1 MSDRFIFNLSAHLM
15 KTTQVTSKW
24 ILFWILNFGFIQLA
38 YAQGSAQSVK
48 ITGIVVDE
56 QDEIVKGA
64 AILIKQTTTGTVS
77 DLKGNFSITV
87 PSLPTTLTVSFV
99 GFDTEEVQVK
109 NTDAPLKIR
118 LKTTK
123 NQLPSVFKDAPAYQV
138 LDSVEEVPQPIGGR
152 DAWHS
157 FVARN
162 IKYSAND
169 RKEGIQGIVVVTF
182 QITEEGKVNDVELLR
197 GIGGESD
204 QEALR
209 VISEAPDWI
218 PARQNGQ
225 PIAARMRV
233 PILFRMDSD
242 KPSELKKRLN
252 ERAILDEYGKYFV
265 VVGYSS
271 PSSTD

>member
-1 MSDRFIFNLSAHLM
+1 M
-15 KTTQVTSKW
+15 KTTQVTSIW
-24 ILFWILNFGFIQLA
+24 ILFWVLNLGFIQLA
-38 YAQGSAQSVK
+38 YAQDSSKSVK

-87 PSLPTTLTVSFV
+87 PSLPTTMMVSFV
-99 GFDTEEVQVK
+99 GFDTEEVQV
-109 NTDAPLKIR
+109 NSTDAPLKIR
-118 LKTTK
+118 LKKTK
-123 NQLPSVFKDAPAYQV
+123 NQLPSPSKDAPAYQI
-138 LDSVEEVPQPIGGR
+138 LDQVEEAPQPVGGR
-152 DAWHS
+152 DAWHQ

-162 IKYSAND
+162 IQYPAAD
-169 RKEGIQGIVVVTF
+169 RKAGIQGAVVVTF
-182 QITEEGKVNDVELLR
+182 QITKEGKVDGVELLR

-204 QEALR
+204 QEAIR

-233 PILFRMDSD
+233 PILFRMDSN
-242 KPSELKKRLN
+242 KTSELSRYAT
-252 ERAILDEYGKYFV
+252 ERAVADEYGKYFV

>member
-1 MSDRFIFNLSAHLM
+1 M
-15 KTTQVTSKW
+15 KTTQLTLLSIFLF
-24 ILFWILNFGFIQLA
+24 ILQL
-38 YAQGSAQSVK
+38 GTAQSSYSQDSSKSVR
-48 ITGIVVDE
+48 IIGSVVNE

-64 AILIKQTTTGTVS
+64 AILIKQTTSGTVS
-77 DLKGNFSITV
+77 DLSGNFSISI
-87 PSLPTTLTVSFV
+87 PSLPTTLTVSFI
-99 GFDTEEVQVK
+99 GYDTEEIQVK

-123 NQLPSVFKDAPAYQV
+123 NQPPYQAKNEPAYQV
-138 LDSVEEVPQPIGGR
+138 LDSVEEMPLPVGGR

-157 FVARN
+157 YVAKN
-162 IKYSAND
+162 IKYPAND
-169 RKEGIQGIVVVTF
+169 RKAGIQGVVVVTF
-182 QITEEGKVNDVELLR
+182 QITPQGKVDAVELLR

-204 QEALR
+204 QEAMR

-233 PILFRMDSD
+233 PILFRMDSN
-242 KPSELKKRLN
+242 KTSELSKHAT
-252 ERAILDEYGKYFV
+252 ERAVADEYGKYFV

>member
-1 MSDRFIFNLSAHLM
+1 MITTRLTFVWIFLS
-15 KTTQVTSKW
+15 
-24 ILFWILNFGFIQLA
+24 ILHFGTI
-38 YAQGSAQSVK
+38 QSVYSQDSSK
-48 ITGIVVDE
+48 SVRIIGSVVNE

-64 AILIKQTTTGTVS
+64 AILIKQTTSGTVS
-77 DLKGNFSITV
+77 DLSGKFSISV

-99 GFDTEEVQVK
+99 GYDTEEIQVK

-118 LKTTK
+118 LKATK
-123 NQLPSVFKDAPAYQV
+123 NQAPFQSKNEPAYQV
-138 LDSVEEVPQPIGGR
+138 LDPVEEVPQPVGGR

-157 FVARN
+157 YVAKN

-169 RKEGIQGIVVVTF
+169 RKAGIQGVVVVTF
-182 QITEEGKVNDVELLR
+182 QITPQGKVDGVELLR

-204 QEALR
+204 QEAMR

-218 PARQNGQ
+218 PAKQDGQ
-225 PIAARMRV
+225 PIATRMRV
-233 PILFRMDSD
+233 PILFRMDSED
-242 KPSELKKRLN
+242 PSELNRRIN
-252 ERAILDEYGKYFV
+252 DRAIAEEYGKYFV

>member
-1 MSDRFIFNLSAHLM
+1 M
-15 KTTQVTSKW
+15 KTTRIAILW
-24 ILFWILNFGFIQLA
+24 ILFGILNFVLLQPI
-38 YAQGSAQSVK
+38 YSQGAPNSVK
-48 ITGIVVDE
+48 ITGIVVNE

-77 DLKGNFSITV
+77 DLSGNFSIKV
-87 PSLPTTLTVSFV
+87 PSLPTTLVVSFV
-99 GFDTEEVQVK
+99 GYDTEEIQVK
-109 NTDAPLKIR
+109 NTDAPLKIK
-118 LKTTK
+118 LKTSK
-123 NQLPSVFKDAPAYQV
+123 NQHPVPSKDEPAYQV
-138 LDSVEEVPQPIGGR
+138 LDQVEEVPQPVGGR
-152 DAWHS
+152 DAWQS

-169 RKEGIQGIVVVTF
+169 RKEGIQGIVVITF
-182 QITEEGKVNDVELLR
+182 QITAEGKVNDVELLR

-204 QEALR
+204 QEAIR

-225 PIAARMRV
+225 PIAAKMRV
-233 PILFRMDSD
+233 PILFRMDSND
-242 KPSELKKRLN
+242 PSELKRRID

-271 PSSTD
+271 PSSGD

>member
-1 MSDRFIFNLSAHLM
+1 MNDSFVFNLLAKFM
-15 KTTQVTSKW
+15 NTTQVTS
-24 ILFWILNFGFIQLA
+24 ILTLFLILSFGFVQHLI
-38 YAQGSAQSVK
+38 AQGSSNPIK
-48 ITGIVVDE
+48 ITGVVIDE
-56 QDEIVKGA
+56 QEEIVKGA

-77 DLKGNFSITV
+77 DLSGNFSIKV
-87 PSLPTTLTVSFV
+87 PSLPTTLVVSFV
-99 GFDTEEVQVK
+99 GYDSEEVQVK
-109 NTDAPLKIR
+109 NTDSPLKIK
-118 LKTTK
+118 LKTSK
-123 NQLPSVFKDAPAYQV
+123 NQRPVPSKDEPAYQV
-138 LDSVEEVPQPIGGR
+138 LDTVEEVPQPMGGK

-162 IKYSAND
+162 IKYAAND

-182 QITEEGKVNDVELLR
+182 QITTEGKVTEVQLLR

-204 QEALR
+204 QEAIR

-225 PIAARMRV
+225 PVATKMRV

-242 KPSELKKRLN
+242 DPSELKRRID

-271 PSSTD
+271 PSSSD

>member
-1 MSDRFIFNLSAHLM
+1 LSDRFIFNLSAHLM

-38 YAQGSAQSVK
+38 YAQGSAQSVI

-123 NQLPSVFKDAPAYQV
+123 NQLPSPSKDAPAFQI
-138 LDSVEEVPQPIGGR
+138 LDQVEEAPQPVGGR

-162 IKYSAND
+162 IKYPAND

-182 QITEEGKVNDVELLR
+182 QITEEGKVNEVELLR

-242 KPSELKKRLN
+242 EPSELKKRLT

>member
-1 MSDRFIFNLSAHLM
+1 M

-24 ILFWILNFGFIQLA
+24 ILFWILNFGLIQLA

-64 AILIKQTTTGTVS
+64 AILIKQTTIGTAS

-162 IKYSAND
+162 LKYSAYD

-209 VISEAPDWI
+209 VISEAPGWF

-242 KPSELKKRLN
+242 EPNELKKILN
-252 ERAILDEYGKYFV
+252 ERAMLEEYGKYFV